1 MKKKVSRNSIGRD
14 IEGLDLESVP
24 GGARDVLA
32 KAVHRRQAVLVDVA
46 EEMAAGIAV
55 EAGAPAQDAPV
66 VGGLE
71 EGLDPVLLGKAE
83 QGVVDPREGERAL
96 VAGLERRVRGVQVG
110 GAEVEIRA
118 AAGAPDAEAY
128 RKPSDH
134 IILKAQYR
142 SGCRKGESGYRYT
155 AMTGSFG
162 RLRSSA

>member
-32 KAVHRRQAVLVDVA
+32 KAAHRRQAVLVDVA

-118 AAGAPDAEAY
+118 AAGAPVHSHDWFLWAASLLCLGGDAGVG
-128 RKPSDH
+128 SG
-134 IILKAQYR
+134 KA
-142 SGCRKGESGYRYT
+142 T
-155 AMTGSFG
+155 AET
-162 RLRSSA
+162 R